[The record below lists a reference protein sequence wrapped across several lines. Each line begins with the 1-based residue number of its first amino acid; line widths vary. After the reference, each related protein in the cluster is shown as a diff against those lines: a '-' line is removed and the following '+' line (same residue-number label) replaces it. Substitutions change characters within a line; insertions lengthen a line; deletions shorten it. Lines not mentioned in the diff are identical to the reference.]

1 MKSMCTIQEKKKTA
15 FLSTKYLSRGY
26 IKVMLTATHS
36 SNESNLQFL
45 TGNLNRCLKQE
56 QKDCH
61 VGARAPTPIK
71 PRDVQ
76 QVLSQSQNQQFDRN
90 QRAVKVLHKPAQTLG
105 ASALPGGVVWLSK
118 I

>member
-1 MKSMCTIQEKKKTA
+1 
-15 FLSTKYLSRGY
+15 
-26 IKVMLTATHS
+26 MLTATHS
-36 SNESNLQFL
+36 SNESNFQFI

-76 QVLSQSQNQQFDRN
+76 VLSQSQNQQFDRN
-90 QRAVKVLHKPAQTLG
+90 QRAVKVLHKPVQTVG
-105 ASALPGGVVWLSK
+105 ASALPGDVVWLSRSDSNMQSSIQCK
-118 I
+118 GKAI